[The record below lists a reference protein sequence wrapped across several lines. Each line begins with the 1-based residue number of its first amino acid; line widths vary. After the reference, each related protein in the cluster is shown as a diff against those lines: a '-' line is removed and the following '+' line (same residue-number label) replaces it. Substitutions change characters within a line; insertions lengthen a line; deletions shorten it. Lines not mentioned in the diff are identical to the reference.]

1 MFDAAPS
8 RRGVTP
14 NPYLKNGQDAL
25 KLFVFTVGAGST
37 AYFGGRTISYIW
49 GGVKNMGQQFLSTR
63 FGSTVGKI
71 VSWRFKRLWALLCW
85 TGRTIKSLACWGFS
99 CIRHPIESLKST
111 FNRIRSFI
119 SFMFSWTILIAYQKV
134 SAFIN
139 HYIPSIRTPLLS
151 LAIGVPIVFVAS
163 FIPHHNYGEPGFV
176 PVLIKS
182 IAILA
187 GSLIA
192 APYLSQKLTSFSISK
207 LEAGAWGAVQGAL
220 FFGLAMTNTLKDQ
233 RDY

>member
-1 MFDAAPS
+1 MFDATPS

-71 VSWRFKRLWALLCW
+71 VSYPFKRLWALICW
-85 TGRTIKSLACWGFS
+85 TGRTIKSLAYWGFS

-111 FNRIRSFI
+111 FNRIRSVI

-139 HYIPSIRTPLLS
+139 HYIPSMRTPLLT
-151 LAIGVPIVFVAS
+151 LAIGAPIAFVAS
-163 FIPHHNYGEPGFV
+163 FIPHHHYSKPELV

-187 GSLIA
+187 GSLLA
-192 APYLSQKLTSFSISK
+192 APYLSQKLTSFSVSK
-207 LEAGAWGAVQGAL
+207 LEAGAWGAVQGTL
-220 FFGLAMTNTLKDQ
+220 FFGLAMTNTLKDP